1 MSSPKL
7 LASMLPLSSAVFFAG
22 YQVNRIDELFS
33 KAHAFTQESHETR
46 EVLMDIHGRVC
57 SIEKD
62 IKNIND
68 KLDRR

>member
-1 MSSPKL
+1 MSSLKT
-7 LASMLPLSSAVFFAG
+7 LAAALPLCSAVFYAG

-33 KAHAFTQESHETR
+33 KAYASERGSHETR
-46 EVLMDIHGRVC
+46 EIIMDIHGRVC